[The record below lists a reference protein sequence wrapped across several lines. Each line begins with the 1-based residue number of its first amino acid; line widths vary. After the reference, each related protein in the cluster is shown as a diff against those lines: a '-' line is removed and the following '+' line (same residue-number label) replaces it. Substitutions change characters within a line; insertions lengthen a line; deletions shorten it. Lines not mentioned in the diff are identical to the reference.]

1 VTALAFVKFL
11 CLLAAGVHA
20 AHSIYR
26 NLVSHD
32 GSPTRLSAQERKP
45 EPPAKYTPKTYKGR
59 LPEHLFVRHPA
70 LSARTGMRPSA
81 VLRSVRRML
90 PSKQPL
96 PWQGSPRVI
105 PTRLCKAHAAPVPSH
120 KNEGFW
126 DFWRSAWT
134 HFTDISALCDYA
146 LESPLVLGHF
156 LLVAFVEEMIWRV
169 ASQSILIEFLQ
180 QVSSALW
187 ASPPQWFATT
197 LGIVII
203 AFLFSVSHK
212 HFFEN
217 TWLVSAEFFGFAIL
231 LGLLYYWTSSFV
243 LVVVIHALRDIEIT
257 FLEYQ
262 IRSEEIGD
270 RETAAREVEQSLL
283 RDTRMR
289 RRPSVRELLFQVPAF
304 YLSCFLGYWE
314 YGAFTRELISPLHI
328 ALGIAAGHLI
338 FGASLLITLHSAET
352 A

>member
-1 VTALAFVKFL
+1 MTALAFVKVL
-11 CLLAAGVHA
+11 CLLAAAVHA
-20 AHSIYR
+20 AHSTYR
-26 NLVSHD
+26 NLVLRD
-32 GSPTRLSAQERKP
+32 GNHHGSFPKKP
-45 EPPAKYTPKTYKGR
+45 KINNTAKQTQGTYKGR
-59 LPEHLFVRHPA
+59 LPERLFARQPA
-70 LSARTGMRPSA
+70 FSAKTCLRPSA
-81 VLRSVRRML
+81 VLRSVRRTI
-90 PSKQPL
+90 PSKRL
-96 PWQGSPRVI
+96 FPWQSPARLF
-105 PTRLCKAHAAPVPSH
+105 PTHFSKTHPASIFSH
-120 KNEGFW
+120 KKEGFW
-126 DFWRSAWT
+126 DFWRSAWA
-134 HFTDISALCDYA
+134 HFTDIGALCDYA

-156 LLVAFVEEMIWRV
+156 LLVAFIEEIIWRV

-180 QVSSALW
+180 QAFSALG
-187 ASPPQWFATT
+187 ATHPHGLAIT
-197 LGIVII
+197 LSIVII

-262 IRSEEIGD
+262 IRSEEIGN
-270 RETAAREVEQSLL
+270 RETAAREVEQSLI
-283 RDTRMR
+283 RDSRLR
-289 RRPSVRELLFQVPAF
+289 RRPRVRELVFQVPAF
-304 YLSCFLGYWE
+304 YLSCFLAYWE
-314 YGAFTRELISPLHI
+314 YGVFTRELISPLHI

>member
-1 VTALAFVKFL
+1 MTALAFVKFL

-134 HFTDISALCDYA
+134 HFTDISALCDTHWK
-146 LESPLVLGHF
+146 V
-156 LLVAFVEEMIWRV
+156 
-169 ASQSILIEFLQ
+169 
-180 QVSSALW
+180 
-187 ASPPQWFATT
+187 
-197 LGIVII
+197 
-203 AFLFSVSHK
+203 
-212 HFFEN
+212 
-217 TWLVSAEFFGFAIL
+217 
-231 LGLLYYWTSSFV
+231 LLYSG
-243 LVVVIHALRDIEIT
+243 T
-257 FLEYQ
+257 FY
-262 IRSEEIGD
+262 
-270 RETAAREVEQSLL
+270 LL
-283 RDTRMR
+283 R
-289 RRPSVRELLFQVPAF
+289 S
-304 YLSCFLGYWE
+304 
-314 YGAFTRELISPLHI
+314 
-328 ALGIAAGHLI
+328 
-338 FGASLLITLHSAET
+338 
-352 A
+352 